1 MLVRLSCPPLMAQV
15 LPAGTTLEVRLSK
28 PTGSSISHSGDLVK
42 GTIIAPISVA
52 GQVVVPQGSR
62 LIGSIESV
70 KRFGLGLKQVTAAID
85 YRFHTLQFLNG
96 EAIPIQTELLEVETA
111 KERVDVDGTVRGIH
125 PAVSLSS
132 SLALFTV
139 PLLFVAPTIG
149 VPVWGIKSMIAPS
162 ASPEIYFPSG
172 TELILRLTAPLEVRP
187 SARRPAGVASFRP
200 DEVDEAQEREEECAA
215 GEDPVEERARQG
227 DGRSRHGRPPLPRR
241 LPRPGQCDGPG
252 GPGATR
258 RLPKLTWVTRLCC
271 STR

>member
-1 MLVRLSCPPLMAQV
+1 MAQV

-111 KERVDVDGTVRGIH
+111 KERVDVDGTVRGIQ
-125 PAVSLSS
+125 AVGVKADSS
-132 SLALFTV
+132 QVYAW
-139 PLLFVAPTIG
+139 IR
-149 VPVWGIKSMIAPS
+149 S
-162 ASPEIYFPSG
+162 AI
-172 TELILRLTAPLEVRP
+172 
-187 SARRPAGVASFRP
+187 
-200 DEVDEAQEREEECAA
+200 C
-215 GEDPVEERARQG
+215 RAIE
-227 DGRSRHGRPPLPRR
+227 S
-241 LPRPGQCDGPG
+241 
-252 GPGATR
+252 
-258 RLPKLTWVTRLCC
+258 VSC
-271 STR
+271 STAS